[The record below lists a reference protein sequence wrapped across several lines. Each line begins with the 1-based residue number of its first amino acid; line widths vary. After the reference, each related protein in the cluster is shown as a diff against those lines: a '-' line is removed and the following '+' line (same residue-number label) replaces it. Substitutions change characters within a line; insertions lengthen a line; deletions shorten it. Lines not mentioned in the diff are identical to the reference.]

1 MNALSRTSRTS
12 RNPLRLLAA
21 TAAALT
27 LSLGAYAAGV
37 AGPGPGLG
45 GGPGAAWH
53 HHGGF
58 MMDKQLADLHA
69 RLKLTPDQDKL
80 WQAALDT
87 TKRDR
92 AAERAE
98 HEKMHAQLKTMMQ
111 QPIIDMNALHSAHM
125 QSQQDGARLRDET
138 ATAWLAAYNALNDQQ
153 KTMVSDTFKQHF
165 AKMESVRERMHE
177 RWQQRHDGASEAS
190 PSNQ

>member
-1 MNALSRTSRTS
+1 MNALSRTSRAS

-37 AGPGPGLG
+37 QGSGPALD

-58 MMDKQLADLHA
+58 MMEKQLADLHA

-87 TKRDR
+87 TQRDR

-98 HEKMHAQLKTMMQ
+98 REKMHAQLKTMMQ

-165 AKMESVRERMHE
+165 AKMESMRERMHE
-177 RWQQRHDGASEAS
+177 RWQKRHDGATDAA
-190 PSNQ
+190 PVKQ